1 GDTSTGIEYWRR
13 PKHKPSLT
21 ASWLPIDRLS
31 FSATMLY
38 VGSQVDGD
46 RSFSIQRLDT
56 DPYFVV
62 NLAAEYNL
70 NKSVTLFARID
81 NLFDKRYESPTG
93 FQRPGFGVF
102 GGARVSWGPGPAPA
116 QNSDEA
122 KKSLRSEMETS
133 K

>member
-1 GDTSTGIEYWRR
+1 MDDTTGLELLRR
-13 PKHKPSLT
+13 PKHKASLT

-62 NLAAEYNL
+62 NLAGEYNL

-102 GGARVSWGPGPAPA
+102 GGARVSWGPAPTPA
-116 QNSDEA
+116 QNSEEDN
-122 KKSLRSEMETS
+122 KTLRSEKETS

>member
-1 GDTSTGIEYWRR
+1 MKPP
-13 PKHKPSLT
+13 PKSAKVSLCGG
-21 ASWLPIDRLS
+21 SVRKVIS
-31 FSATMLY
+31 FSVTMLY

-46 RSFSIQRLDT
+46 RSFSIQRLNT

-62 NLAAEYNL
+62 NLAADYNL

-102 GGARVSWGPGPAPA
+102 GGVRLSWGPAPTPA
-116 QNSDEA
+116 QSSEEDN
-122 KKSLRSEMETS
+122 KTQITRSEKETS